1 MLAYSDPG
9 EAYRRSEVDAR
20 IRSARPEQLVI
31 MCCEQVALGIGSA
44 IAAEL
49 RGDRTA
55 RSKGLTRALSALT
68 ALEMGVDRNQP
79 LADVLTNMYAN
90 AKRAILDNVV
100 HFERATLDQVR
111 SDFDE
116 LSQVF
121 ASLKDSA

>member
-20 IRSARPEQLVI
+20 IRSARPEQLVT
-31 MCCEQVALGIGSA
+31 MCCEQVSVGIGSA

-49 RGDRTA
+49 RGDATA
-55 RSKGLTRALSALT
+55 RSRGLTRALSALT

-100 HFERATLDQVR
+100 SFDRPTLDQVR
-111 SDFDE
+111 TDFAE
-116 LSQVF
+116 LSEVF
-121 ASLKDSA
+121 ASLKHGA